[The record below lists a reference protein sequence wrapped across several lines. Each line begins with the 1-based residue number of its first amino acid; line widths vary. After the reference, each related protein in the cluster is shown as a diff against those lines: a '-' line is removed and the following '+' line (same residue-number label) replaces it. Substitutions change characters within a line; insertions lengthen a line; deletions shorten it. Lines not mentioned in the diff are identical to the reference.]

1 MNVTGRVRFKILQTA
16 GARLNIDDIAITS
29 NPGVPA
35 EPSLAITSIPAI
47 TAEQDG
53 ESTVVSA
60 TVTSENNTENITLSI
75 EGNFLLSLDKRSWS
89 RTLTLDP
96 SGEVFYVR
104 LAATSAVGD
113 FEGLV
118 SATTG
123 KASAYAD
130 VNGTVTAK
138 PHLQGDVNGD
148 GTISITDV
156 TSLID
161 YLLNDGGSAVDPSA
175 ADVNGDHTVSIT
187 DVTAL
192 IDLLLSAPSSMSMM
206 WDAVPTAGGILVE
219 HLSDG
224 EVLEIYDMDAEL
236 RATVS
241 KPGDQTVKLPA
252 GTYVVAGDICSR
264 KVVVK

>member
-1 MNVTGRVRFKILQTA
+1 M
-16 GARLNIDDIAITS
+16 
-29 NPGVPA
+29 
-35 EPSLAITSIPAI
+35 
-47 TAEQDG
+47 
-53 ESTVVSA
+53 
-60 TVTSENNTENITLSI
+60 
-75 EGNFLLSLDKRSWS
+75 
-89 RTLTLDP
+89 
-96 SGEVFYVR
+96 
-104 LAATSAVGD
+104 
-113 FEGLV
+113 
-118 SATTG
+118 
-123 KASAYAD
+123 
-130 VNGTVTAK
+130 
-138 PHLQGDVNGD
+138 NGD